1 MLDEIQKRLL
11 REIADLHTVPSGAYN
26 IRSNSKLE
34 ARNTTA
40 NIDIVSKTEKSGIDI
55 YILFFIL
62 FLSAGHKARHKKR
75 ECSYPCRF
83 KRIGA

>member
-40 NIDIVSKTEKSGIDI
+40 NIDIVSKTEKCKYFVHRWSVSP
-55 YILFFIL
+55 
-62 FLSAGHKARHKKR
+62 FLTK
-75 ECSYPCRF
+75 CL
-83 KRIGA
+83 